1 MNARNV
7 DESRN
12 SLATG
17 IKTAALIVV
26 LGTIAA
32 VLNPLNMSNGQ
43 ATTSV
48 PSSASADTGPDMSAY
63 FPSRFAAPENIEPQA
78 PTF

>member
-43 ATTSV
+43 ATTPV
-48 PSSASADTGPDMSAY
+48 PSSTSAATGPDMSAY
-63 FPSRFAAPENIEPQA
+63 FPSHFAAPENIEPQA